1 MTQAWTQAWN
11 VFERGG
17 PLMWPLLALALLA
30 AVLLIER
37 ALFFLLLNRP
47 ARLRGNRQLTAIL
60 RTQPQNTALKAA
72 ANTPGLY
79 GRVAHALASEPQV
92 TPSLASQ
99 ITDDARPAVE
109 RFMPTLSTII
119 TAAPL
124 LGILGT
130 VLGII
135 QSFNVISAQQTR
147 IDLNALAGG
156 IAEALITTGA
166 GLAIALLTVFPYN
179 ALRTQVDR
187 SLSRIETLA
196 EAAAGDPKAHHG
208 DTESTEA
215 EEV

>member
-1 MTQAWTQAWN
+1 MTQAWN

-30 AVLLIER
+30 AILLIER
-37 ALFFLLLNRP
+37 TLFFLLLNRP
-47 ARLRGNRQLTAIL
+47 SRLRANRQLATTL
-60 RTQPQNTALKAA
+60 RTQPREAAELAA
-72 ANTPGLY
+72 AKSPGLY
-79 GRVAHALASEPQV
+79 GRVGLALSSEPKL

-99 ITDDARPAVE
+99 VIDDARPAVE

-135 QSFNVISAQQTR
+135 QSFNVISTQQTR
-147 IDLNALAGG
+147 VDLNALAGG

-196 EAAAGDPKAHHG
+196 ESIAGTPD
-208 DTESTEA
+208 
-215 EEV
+215 

>member
-17 PLMWPLLALALLA
+17 PLMWPLLALAVVATL
-30 AVLLIER
+30 LLIER
-37 ALFFLLLNRP
+37 VLFFVLLNRP
-47 ARLRGNRQLTAIL
+47 SRLRRSRELAATL
-60 RTQPQNTALKAA
+60 RTQPREAAEQAA
-72 ANTPGLY
+72 AKSPGLY
-79 GRVAHALASEPQV
+79 GRVALVLSSEPQV

-99 ITDDARPAVE
+99 VVDDARPTVE

-135 QSFNVISAQQTR
+135 QSFNVISTQQTR
-147 IDLNALAGG
+147 VDLNALAGG

-187 SLSRIETLA
+187 SLGRIETLA
-196 EAAAGDPKAHHG
+196 EAAAQD
-208 DTESTEA
+208 ESPS
-215 EEV
+215 V